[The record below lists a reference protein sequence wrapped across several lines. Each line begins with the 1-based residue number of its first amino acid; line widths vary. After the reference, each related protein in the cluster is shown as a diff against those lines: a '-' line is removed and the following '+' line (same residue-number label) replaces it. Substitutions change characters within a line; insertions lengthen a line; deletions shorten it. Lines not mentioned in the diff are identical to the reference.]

1 MPSLLRT
8 LWSALSLGCLL
19 ETYAG
24 VLIQDADS
32 QTQVYQYQDKDTLQL
47 PLTTNQYKQTLRD
60 LIDALDVM
68 QDSYFVLYEGTWP
81 TGNDWTRAVHGTHVS
96 ATLAA
101 LTAYTDDEL
110 LGVLLNDGDESDD
123 ESGKD
128 DGDEAEDEE
137 DDPEEDARDIITK
150 NSLALENLVSHFFAQ
165 VTTYYFGENA
175 LGLRDQAYDDMLW
188 VVLGWLENIKFQ
200 RLHSDLHYDT
210 ESLSK
215 TSGRPWHGT
224 QFQTPAA
231 HRARIFYELASEG
244 WDTTV
249 CGGGMIWNP
258 HLGAYKNAITNELYI
273 SSSIGMY
280 LYFPGDQIDAPFA
293 GAEESE
299 DGLPHDPTYL
309 KTAQKAYRWLKHS
322 NMTGIYNLYADGFH
336 VRGYQG
342 PDHPGTRKCD
352 VLNTMI
358 YTYNQGVILS
368 GLRGL
373 WLATGSQEY
382 LADGHEL
389 VQNVQ
394 RATGWPNIY
403 DQHWKGLGRAGIM
416 EDACDSNG
424 DCSQDGQTFKGIF
437 WHHFAEFC
445 RPLRPQEELFLR
457 TQSYHDSR
465 FKNTYDWHQELC
477 STYRPWIEH
486 NAEAALVTRNEEG
499 KFGMWWGRRYRVIDE
514 SASTSDTSLPD
525 GAVDYR
531 NHPESMPRSWSANET
546 SSTVSKAAEDIED
559 NGPEYND
566 RGRGRTVETQSG
578 GVAVLRALYQWKTA
592 ESLAGDV

>member
-1 MPSLLRT
+1 MPSLLHA

-19 ETYAG
+19 ETHAR
-24 VLIQDADS
+24 VLVQDARP
-32 QTQVYQYQDKDTLQL
+32 QPQVYEFQDKDTQQL
-47 PLTTNQYKQTLRD
+47 PLAANQHKQTLRD

-68 QDSYFVLYEGTWP
+68 QDRYFVLYEGTWP

-96 ATLAA
+96 AAMAA
-101 LTAYTDDEL
+101 LTAFTDDEL
-110 LGVLLNDGDESDD
+110 FRGILSDAEEDDDEGDDESEKEDGDE
-123 ESGKD
+123 
-128 DGDEAEDEE
+128 
-137 DDPEEDARDIITK
+137 EDASVLITE
-150 NSLALENLVSHFFAQ
+150 NSLALENLVSHFFTQ

-200 RLHSDLHYDT
+200 RLHSDLHYDG
-210 ESLSK
+210 EGSSK
-215 TSGRPWHGT
+215 AGGKPWHGT

-231 HRARIFYELASEG
+231 HRARIFYELASKG
-244 WDTTV
+244 WDTTI

-280 LYFPGDQIDAPFA
+280 LYFPGDEIDAPFA
-293 GAEESE
+293 GAEEWE
-299 DGLPHDPTYL
+299 DGLPHNPAYL
-309 KTAQKAYRWLKHS
+309 EMAQEAYRWLKHS
-322 NMTGIYNLYADGFH
+322 NMTGIFDLYADGFH

-352 VLNTMI
+352 VLNTMV

-382 LADGHEL
+382 LTDGHEL

-416 EDACDSNG
+416 EDLCDSNG

-445 RPLRPQEELFLR
+445 RPLRPQEERFLR
-457 TQSYHDSR
+457 TQSYHDSS
-465 FKNTYDWHQELC
+465 FKQAYDWHQELC

-514 SASTSDTSLPD
+514 SFSTSDTSLPD

-531 NHPESMPRSWSANET
+531 NHPDSALPSWSANET
-546 SSTVSKAAEDIED
+546 SLAVMKGAEDVE
-559 NGPEYND
+559 NNVPEYND

-578 GVAVLRALYQWKTA
+578 GVAVLRALYQWKMA
-592 ESLAGDV
+592 ESLAGDI

>member
-1 MPSLLRT
+1 MASLCRA
-8 LWSALSLGCLL
+8 LWSVLSLSCLL
-19 ETYAG
+19 ETHAR
-24 VLIQDADS
+24 VLVQDARP
-32 QTQVYQYQDKDTLQL
+32 QPQLYYFQDKDSQQQ
-47 PLTTNQYKQTLRD
+47 PLASTEYRQILRD
-60 LIDALDVM
+60 LIDGLDVM
-68 QDSYFVLYEGTWP
+68 QDEYFVLYEGTWP

-101 LTAYTDDEL
+101 LTASANDEL
-110 LGVLLNDGDESDD
+110 LGNSSTDGD
-123 ESGKD
+123 KD
-128 DGDEAEDEE
+128 KDGNEKENANDS
-137 DDPEEDARDIITK
+137 ITE
-150 NSLALENLVSHFFAQ
+150 NFLALENLVSHFFAQ

-200 RLHSDLHYDT
+200 RLHSDLHF
-210 ESLSK
+210 EGQGSSK
-215 TSGRPWHGT
+215 SSGRPWHGT

-231 HRARIFYELASEG
+231 HRARIFYELASNG

-280 LYFPGDQIDAPFA
+280 LYFPGDPIDAPFVA
-293 GAEESE
+293 AEQSE
-299 DGLPHDPTYL
+299 DGLPHDPSYL
-309 KTAQKAYRWLKHS
+309 EMAQVAYSWLKHS

-342 PDHPGTRKCD
+342 PQHPGTGRCD
-352 VLNTMI
+352 VLNTMV

-373 WLATGSQEY
+373 WLATGSEEY

-389 VQNVQ
+389 IQNVQ
-394 RATGWPNIY
+394 RATGWPNVY
-403 DQHWKGLGRAGIM
+403 DQQWKGLGRAGIM
-416 EDACDSNG
+416 EDTCDSNG

-445 RPLRPQEELFLR
+445 RPFRPQEERFLR
-457 TQSYHDSR
+457 TQSYHDSSFR
-465 FKNTYDWHQELC
+465 QTYDWHQKLC

-499 KFGMWWGRRYRVIDE
+499 KFGMWWGRRYREIDE
-514 SASTSDTSLPD
+514 SASTSDTFLPD

-531 NHPESMPRSWSANET
+531 NHPDTFWSANTTGRELT
-546 SSTVSKAAEDIED
+546 KEAEEVEAKVPD
-559 NGPEYND
+559 YND

-592 ESLAGDV
+592 ESLG